1 MSLRQHVKFLT
12 SQRSFLLSLVA
23 ILGCAGTYWSIQ
35 AVLTDPAEGIP
46 PSVGQSGSTQI
57 RIAINRRRNESYRSM
72 IDRAEAASKT
82 AAQRQFR
89 QNGVLT
95 DIGVMVVGRNEG
107 LVAPI
112 LYLKVSRQNWQTNPS
127 VTRWSTYFPSAE
139 YLLGFKAAPPTPEP
153 TAPIAPTIPPEAA
166 PPPTEAQPQPTPL
179 APGLAP
185 PPPGATPTNIPG
197 LESTPTTQPGVEQ
210 TPPLAPGQEQAP
222 IPGASPP
229 GVQPTAVPGISPPGA
244 APTNIPG
251 ASPPGAAP
259 TNIPGA
265 SPAPGSFPGE
275 TPAPGS
281 TLAPTPIPTQTIQTT
296 PGITT
301 P

>member
-12 SQRSFLLSLVA
+12 SQRPFLLSLLA
-23 ILGCAGTYWSIQ
+23 ILGCTGTYWSIQ
-35 AVLTDPAEGIP
+35 AGLTNPAEGIP
-46 PSVGQSGSTQI
+46 PSVGANSSTQI
-57 RIAINRRRNESYRSM
+57 RIAINRKRNESYRSM

-95 DIGVMVVGRNEG
+95 DVRVMVVGRNEG

-112 LYLKVSRQNWQTNPS
+112 LYLKVSRQNWQNNPS

-139 YLLGFKAAPPTPEP
+139 YLLGFKEAPPTPVP
-153 TAPIAPTIPPEAA
+153 TAPIAPTIPPEGA
-166 PPPTEAQPQPTPL
+166 PPPTEAQPTPTPL

-197 LESTPTTQPGVEQ
+197 VESQPTTQPGLEP
-210 TPPLAPGQEQAP
+210 TPPIAPGQEQSP

-229 GVQPTAVPGISPPGA
+229 VIQPTAFPGTSPT
-244 APTNIPG
+244 PTNIPG
-251 ASPPGAAP
+251 ASPG
-259 TNIPGA
+259 
-265 SPAPGSFPGE
+265 SGSFPGE
-275 TPAPGS
+275 TPSPGA
-281 TLAPTPIPTQTIQTT
+281 TLAPTPIPTQTT